1 MWVGI
6 KSLIFCSM
14 CIPLIHTAF
23 FVSPYQNKGFEKTY
37 TDRITTSI
45 EIADNNVRSKHMEC
59 LNLGYVKFKKV

>member
-6 KSLIFCSM
+6 KTLIFCSM

-23 FVSPYQNKGFEKTY
+23 FVPPYQNKGLEKTY

-45 EIADNNVRSKHMEC
+45 ETQDNNSR
-59 LNLGYVKFKKV
+59 